1 MTETRP
7 HDVTAIKGVLENL
20 YKAWDAGDADAFVT
34 DYTEDATV
42 IMPGT
47 YRKSR
52 EEVRQNM
59 ADGFASFLK
68 GGTNIDKLQGIRFL
82 GENAAVAVSETSLR
96 FPGET
101 EVPAERTVYATWVLE
116 KRDGTWLI
124 AAYHNSPAGSTGPA
138 PARAQP
144 AGLTG

>member
-7 HDVTAIKGVLENL
+7 DDVAAIKGVLDHL
-20 YKAWDAGDADAFVT
+20 YQAWDAGDADAFVT
-34 DYTEDATV
+34 DYTQDATA

-52 EEVRQNM
+52 EEVRQGM

-68 GGTNIDKLQGIRFL
+68 GSTNIDKLESVRFL
-82 GENAAVAVSETSLR
+82 GEDAAVAVSKTSLK

-101 EVPAERTVYATWVLE
+101 EVPAERVVYATWALE

-124 AAYHNSPAGSTGPA
+124 AAYHNSPAVLPG
-138 PARAQP
+138 
-144 AGLTG
+144 